1 MTTETTVEENQKI
14 AEPAV
19 TIQRDWLGSLIG
31 LTVFLGGIGLL
42 VLVFRLAYN
51 QFTTPPQVALEIQ
64 QPGKP
69 IDLSK
74 TTNAAVTV
82 LLRFLLLLLMAAMGS
97 IIANRG
103 INLYSQS
110 RAMKR

>member
-1 MTTETTVEENQKI
+1 MEPTVEETPKPIEQPTQI
-14 AEPAV
+14 H
-19 TIQRDWLGSLIG
+19 RDWLGSLVG
-31 LTVFLGGIGLL
+31 LVVFLGGIGLL
-42 VLVFRLAYN
+42 LLVFRLAYD

-64 QPGKP
+64 QSGKP

-82 LLRFLLLLLMAAMGS
+82 LLRFLLLLLMAGMGS

-110 RAMKR
+110 RALRK